1 MIRVVVVDDDFR
13 IAGIHAAYVDKVDGF
28 QAIAQVHTAA
38 EAIAAVDRLRPD
50 LLLLDLYLPDEHGLE
65 LVARLRR
72 DGHPPV
78 DVIVITAAKDADS
91 VRAAMQGGALHY
103 LLKPFG
109 FPALRDK
116 LLSYGQMR
124 SRLSALHEP
133 DQRSVD
139 RVFGALRAPDQLAG
153 AKGRSPHTLEAVE
166 RLFVSGERE
175 MSAAEVAEMTGMSR
189 ATAQRY
195 LSHLHEMGRVDIRL
209 RYGSGGRPEHRYR
222 WRRTGQELA
231 VLRGGSAFSG
241 RLRDRGD
248 DHLEGGAVAVGAVHL
263 DRAVVGFGDDPA
275 GGHGHRGQGEHGRLH
290 PPQPEAVDHGQA
302 HPDGQERHRLPLR
315 EQPHRRQVEPGE
327 HRPGDVR
334 RHRTEPPQDAAR
346 RGGRRPGATSADLW
360 GRRGWLVAAD

>member
-28 QAIAQVHTAA
+28 QAITQAHTAA

-72 DGHPPV
+72 DAHPPV

-116 LLSYGQMR
+116 LLSYAQMR

-139 RVFGALRAPDQLAG
+139 RIFGALRAPDQLAG

-166 RLFVSGERE
+166 RLLVSSGQE

-195 LSHLHEMGRVDIRL
+195 LSHLHEMGRVEIRL

-222 WRRTGQELA
+222 WARAGQP
-231 VLRGGSAFSG
+231 R
-241 RLRDRGD
+241 
-248 DHLEGGAVAVGAVHL
+248 
-263 DRAVVGFGDDPA
+263 
-275 GGHGHRGQGEHGRLH
+275 
-290 PPQPEAVDHGQA
+290 
-302 HPDGQERHRLPLR
+302 
-315 EQPHRRQVEPGE
+315 
-327 HRPGDVR
+327 
-334 RHRTEPPQDAAR
+334 
-346 RGGRRPGATSADLW
+346 
-360 GRRGWLVAAD
+360 

>member
-28 QAIAQVHTAA
+28 QAIAQAHTAS
-38 EAIAAVDRLRPD
+38 EAFAAVDRLRPD

-72 DGHPPV
+72 GEHPPV
-78 DVIVITAAKDADS
+78 DVIVVTAAKDADS

-124 SRLSALHEP
+124 ARLSSLQEP

-166 RLFVSGERE
+166 RLLVSGEQE
-175 MSAAEVAEMTGMSR
+175 MSAAEVAETTGMSR

-195 LSHLHEMGRVDIRL
+195 LSHLHEMGRVEIRL
-209 RYGSGGRPEHRYR
+209 RYGSGGRPEHRYA
-222 WRRTGQELA
+222 W
-231 VLRGGSAFSG
+231 
-241 RLRDRGD
+241 
-248 DHLEGGAVAVGAVHL
+248 VA
-263 DRAVVGFGDDPA
+263 P
-275 GGHGHRGQGEHGRLH
+275 
-290 PPQPEAVDHGQA
+290 
-302 HPDGQERHRLPLR
+302 
-315 EQPHRRQVEPGE
+315 
-327 HRPGDVR
+327 
-334 RHRTEPPQDAAR
+334 
-346 RGGRRPGATSADLW
+346 
-360 GRRGWLVAAD
+360 